1 MKTRILRCLAGAY
14 KGQLVE
20 YSEPVAERLLA
31 VGRAEEPG
39 DVRDEPRAEVAI
51 LPKVSSTA
59 SVG

>member
-20 YSEPVAERLLA
+20 YSEAVAKRLLE

-39 DVRDEPRAEVAI
+39 PMRGKLEPEVAV
-51 LPKVSSTA
+51 LPKA